1 MNQIALP
8 LDWRSASGAQG
19 FILSDANRDAVR
31 QLEHFALWPVR
42 ACMLVGPSKSGRSHL
57 ARLFQTWSSGVV
69 IDDAEAADE
78 TMLFHAWN
86 AAQETRR
93 PLLIVAAAPPRRWAV
108 TLPDLASRL
117 SATPVATIHP
127 PDDALLG
134 AVMAKQLR
142 DRNLDAAPEVV
153 AYVLGRIERSF
164 EHVASA
170 VAGLD
175 RAALS
180 AHRRLTVPLARQV
193 LMEQGVIQ
201 G

>member
-8 LDWRSASGAQG
+8 LDWVSASGAND

-31 QLEHFALWPVR
+31 QIEHFALWPVR
-42 ACMLVGPSKSGRSHL
+42 ACMLVGPPKSGRSHL
-57 ARLFQTWSSGVV
+57 ARLFQTWSSGIVV
-69 IDDAEAADE
+69 DDAEAVDE
-78 TMLFHAWN
+78 TTLFHAWN
-86 AAQETRR
+86 AAQETRK
-93 PLLIVAAAPPRRWAV
+93 PLLIVASAPPPRWPI

-117 SATPVATIHP
+117 SATPVAVIGM
-127 PDDALLG
+127 PDEALLG
-134 AVMAKQLR
+134 AVMEKQLR

-153 AYVLGRIERSF
+153 AYVIGRIERSF
-164 EHVASA
+164 EGVASA

-175 RAALS
+175 CAALS